1 MEMIDQLHEGPT
13 KAFAKHCF
21 EAYSPEELEKAAE
34 GAPDEAQM
42 KHWGITAGEWEE
54 AVTTALAD
62 HRSREK

>member
-34 GAPDEAQM
+34 GAPDEAEM
-42 KHWGITAGEWEE
+42 EHWGITAGEWEE

-62 HRSREK
+62 HRSSQV